1 MLVSEKLTGCKR
13 KKPVKLVAQKK
24 KKKFRARRN
33 NRAVNIFPGRRLA
46 RIISLFFMFP
56 TRVCNPRS
64 ACIPLAFCGHGCND
78 FFRRPGTSSPR
89 FHSIF
94 HLTGPRNEIFYSRAV
109 ESHRFYIVTG
119 SITLASRASLPIP
132 LCFLPSPLRNS
143 VNAKKKKRGD

>member
-13 KKPVKLVAQKK
+13 KKPVKLVAQK